1 MISRKN
7 LMSLKWRCNNSLE
20 LLIKEVNNL
29 SLKEEAC
36 EKAFN
41 DKGKLFF

>member
-1 MISRKN
+1 VW
-7 LMSLKWRCNNSLE
+7 SLQDLE
-20 LLIKEVNNL
+20 IIIPLTQVNNL

-36 EKAFN
+36 KKAFN